1 MNESILKWWLITC
14 LSLLGIL
21 VSIHYDLH
29 LELYQS
35 DKTLL
40 SFLLIFIFLFTTAWI
55 GTKQFKFNKNPYQVI
70 DTDVG
75 WFISETCLTIGMIG
89 TVTGFLLMLS
99 TTFAGIDITDTKT
112 IQNALVNMATGMS
125 TALYTTLRGLIVSVI
140 IKIQLVNFEKYM
152 QNTIDEK

>member
-14 LSLLGIL
+14 LSFLGMIVL
-21 VSIHYDLH
+21 FYYDIH
-29 LELYQS
+29 LEVYQS

-40 SFLLIFIFLFTTAWI
+40 SFLLVFIFLFTTAWI
-55 GTKQFKFNKNPYQVI
+55 GAKQFKFNKNPYHMI

-112 IQNALVNMATGMS
+112 IQDALVNMATGMS
-125 TALYTTLRGLIVSVI
+125 TALYTTLTGLIVSVL

>member
-14 LSLLGIL
+14 LSFLGMIVL
-21 VSIHYDLH
+21 FYYDIH
-29 LELYQS
+29 LEVYQS

-40 SFLLIFIFLFTTAWI
+40 SFLLVFIFLFTTAWI
-55 GTKQFKFNKNPYQVI
+55 GAKQFKFNKNPYHMI

-112 IQNALVNMATGMS
+112 IQDALVNMAIGMS
-125 TALYTTLRGLIVSVI
+125 TALYTTLTGLIVSVI

>member
-1 MNESILKWWLITC
+1 MIVLFY
-14 LSLLGIL
+14 
-21 VSIHYDLH
+21 YDIH
-29 LELYQS
+29 LEVYQS

-40 SFLLIFIFLFTTAWI
+40 SFLLVFIFLFTTAWI
-55 GTKQFKFNKNPYQVI
+55 GAKQFKFNKNPYHMI
-70 DTDVG
+70 YTDVG

-112 IQNALVNMATGMS
+112 IQDALVNMATGMS
-125 TALYTTLRGLIVSVI
+125 TALYTTLTGLIVSVI

>member
-14 LSLLGIL
+14 LSFLGMIVL
-21 VSIHYDLH
+21 FYYDIH
-29 LELYQS
+29 LEIYQS

-40 SFLLIFIFLFTTAWI
+40 SFLLVFIFLFTTAWI
-55 GTKQFKFNKNPYQVI
+55 GAKQFKFNKNPYHMI

-112 IQNALVNMATGMS
+112 IQDALVNMATGMS
-125 TALYTTLRGLIVSVI
+125 TALYTTLTGLIVSVL

>member
-14 LSLLGIL
+14 LSFLGMIVL
-21 VSIHYDLH
+21 FYYDIH
-29 LELYQS
+29 LEIYQS

-40 SFLLIFIFLFTTAWI
+40 SFLLVFIFLFTTAWI
-55 GTKQFKFNKNPYQVI
+55 GVKQFKFNKNPYHII

-89 TVTGFLLMLS
+89 TVTGFLLMLG
-99 TTFAGIDITDTKT
+99 TTFAGIDISDTKT

-125 TALYTTLRGLIVSVI
+125 TALYTTLTGLIVSVI
-140 IKIQLVNFEKYM
+140 IKMQLVNFEKYM

>member
-14 LSLLGIL
+14 LSFLGMIVL
-21 VSIHYDLH
+21 FYYDIH
-29 LELYQS
+29 LEVYQS

-40 SFLLIFIFLFTTAWI
+40 SFLLVFIFLFTTAWI
-55 GTKQFKFNKNPYQVI
+55 GAKQFKFNKNPHHMI

-112 IQNALVNMATGMS
+112 IQDALVNMATGMS
-125 TALYTTLRGLIVSVI
+125 TALYTTLTGLIVSVI

>member
-1 MNESILKWWLITC
+1 M
-14 LSLLGIL
+14 
-21 VSIHYDLH
+21 
-29 LELYQS
+29 
-35 DKTLL
+35 
-40 SFLLIFIFLFTTAWI
+40 
-55 GTKQFKFNKNPYQVI
+55 I

-112 IQNALVNMATGMS
+112 IQDALVNMATGMS
-125 TALYTTLRGLIVSVI
+125 TALYTTLTGLIVSVI